1 VIVAESLS
9 FGFAFYPGTRDA
21 APHNWL
27 QLTGG
32 AIGSGLPLAS
42 AAPGR
47 RVIDLEGDGSALYT
61 IQALWTQA
69 RENLDVTT
77 VILSNW
83 RYAILEHELAKV
95 GAKPGRTALDLFDLE
110 NPTLDW
116 IRLAA
121 GMGVEAA
128 RAKTLEELARLR
140 TANFKR
146 PGPFLIELV
155 IT

>member
-1 VIVAESLS
+1 M
-9 FGFAFYPGTRDA
+9 
-21 APHNWL
+21 
-27 QLTGG
+27 TGYSSP
-32 AIGSGLPLAS
+32 AVPSEADCRWPPVRPR

-47 RVIDLEGDGSALYT
+47 RVINLEGDGSALYT

-77 VILSNW
+77 VILSNR

-95 GAKPGRTALDLFDLE
+95 GAKPGRIALDLFDLE

-116 IRLAA
+116 ISLAA

-128 RAKTLEELARLR
+128 RAKTLEELAHLLTASFRR
-140 TANFKR
+140 T
-146 PGPFLIELV
+146 GPFLIELV